1 MKILKTEINAVY
13 PGNEGNRV
21 GLSYGRIAYDKAT
34 ENEKKIALGNKPE
47 AIDEVCSITEKEVV
61 KGLKGE
67 AIEKAVKFNAAG
79 EMIEAAITVTCGNY
93 CIISVYLNGKL
104 IGKADKT
111 AKNTC
116 VFGARS
122 KEGENVLYFIA
133 DNALPDSEVE
143 VTVSGKIKKITG
155 PSAIVYLGK
164 DSYAVTVDDKIT
176 IFRHDAKKT
185 ETVYSLSGLKIACA
199 SFCVDKATYYVAG
212 MFYSG
217 HSVIYE
223 VDWDGRM
230 ILSIDTSLN
239 YGSIAIY
246 HDSSALNV
254 YYVLGGAL
262 YYTRSTDRGT
272 LDDSQMIFKG
282 VKEVG
287 YSACEN
293 ISYLIYKDIYDR
305 YFVCV
310 AIGPLIGAKV
320 NIGKVCRPY
329 IPYGGKDI
337 VICKNGS
344 ETTGSGCYSID
355 ISEKTPKFGKPF
367 NDNYPITVSDTHIVG
382 IKNGEP
388 VYLEELKK

>member
-13 PGNEGNRV
+13 PGNDGNRV

-34 ENEKKIALGNKPE
+34 ENEKKIALGNKSE
-47 AIDEVCSITEKEVV
+47 MIDEVCSITEKEVV

-79 EMIEAAITVTCGNY
+79 GIIEAEITVTCDNY

-104 IGKADKT
+104 IGKADET
-111 AKNTC
+111 AKNSC
-116 VFGARS
+116 VFDARS

-133 DNALPDSEVE
+133 DNALPDSAVE
-143 VTVSGKIKKITG
+143 VTVSGKIKKIAS
-155 PSAIVYLGK
+155 PSSIVYLGK
-164 DSYAVTVDDKIT
+164 ESYAVTEDDRIT
-176 IFRHDAKKT
+176 IFRHNEKET
-185 ETVYSLSGLKIACA
+185 ENVYSLSGLKIASAC
-199 SFCVDKATYYVAG
+199 FNVDKATYYVAG

-230 ILSIDTSLN
+230 IPSIDTSLN

-262 YYTRSTDRGT
+262 YYAKTTDSGIP
-272 LDDSQMIFKG
+272 DDPLMVLKG

-287 YSACEN
+287 YSACEDK
-293 ISYLIYKDIYDR
+293 SYLIYKDIYDR
-305 YFVCV
+305 YFVCDAKGPV
-310 AIGPLIGAKV
+310 IGTKI
-320 NIGKVCRPY
+320 NIGKVCSPC
-329 IPYGGKDI
+329 IPYGNKDI

-367 NDNYPITVSDTHIVG
+367 NDNYPITVSETHIVG